1 MEQLYLEFDIE
12 HEIGVQTD
20 DFVRCLVCMSV
31 DENSELRN
39 GDKGFGACYKSVTG
53 SYFNQA
59 MTAIN
64 NDKPEWVFLGEL
76 KAVNKGTAVKA
87 TGDNGWLETGNWN
100 KNSKTYNEKCLA
112 GLGAVTGDT
121 YYL

>member
-1 MEQLYLEFDIE
+1 MN
-12 HEIGVQTD
+12 
-20 DFVRCLVCMSV
+20 V
-31 DENSELRN
+31 DEDSELSN
-39 GDKGFGACYKSVTG
+39 GDTGFGACYKTITG
-53 SYFNQA
+53 SYFNEDWSV
-59 MTAIN
+59 MN

-100 KNSKTYNEKCLA
+100 KNSKTFKEKCVSGAPFDVA
-112 GLGAVTGDT
+112 GDV